1 MKSNWAIV
9 QKYAESLLEVV
20 NAEKKVDEM
29 IMNLKEVT
37 EMYGSSQD
45 LQYLLVHPLIDTN
58 KKLTCLEAILKK
70 MKISKLG
77 INFCKVL
84 VKAERFELLPKI
96 LKEYERLSDLR
107 IKRGKAVIKS
117 AKPLT
122 EENRG
127 ELLKR
132 LEKKLGI
139 KLDAS
144 WEEEANLLGGFV
156 VQTGNKIFDY
166 SVQGQLNRL
175 EDKILKMR
183 VQ

>member
-9 QKYAESLLEVV
+9 QKYADSLLEVV
-20 NAEKKVDEM
+20 NAEKEVDEM
-29 IMNLKEVT
+29 LINLKEVN
-37 EMYGSSQD
+37 EMYSASED
-45 LQYLLVHPLIDTN
+45 LQYLLTHPLIDVE
-58 KKLTCLEAILKK
+58 KKLACLEAVLKK
-70 MKISKLG
+70 MKINKLG

-96 LKEYERLSDLR
+96 LKEYERLSDLK

-117 AKPLT
+117 AKPLND
-122 EENRG
+122 ENRV

-132 LEKKLGI
+132 LEKQLGI
-139 KLDAS
+139 KLEAS
-144 WEEEANLLGGFV
+144 FEEEANLLGGFV
-156 VQTGNKIFDY
+156 VQTGNSIFDY